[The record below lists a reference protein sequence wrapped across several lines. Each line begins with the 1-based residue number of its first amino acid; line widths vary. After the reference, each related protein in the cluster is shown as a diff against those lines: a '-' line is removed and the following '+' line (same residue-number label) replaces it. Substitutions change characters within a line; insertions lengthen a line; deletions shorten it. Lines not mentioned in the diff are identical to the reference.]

1 MTSDTEEISP
11 VAATTAAAVVDER
24 IRSLSTASEASED
37 SATALLP
44 DVTFGP
50 GNHTGMGSPRS
61 NRESQPLLGA
71 RHDLDDFNHW
81 AGANLS
87 SVLSDVTCILQVDQ
101 VKCGFQRLLSIRWLR
116 DMDAN
121 CLIIGNFGKVVSM

>member
-11 VAATTAAAVVDER
+11 VAASTAGSSSSSQSVVVVEER
-24 IRSLSTASEASED
+24 LRSLSTASEVSED

-50 GNHTGMGSPRS
+50 GTTHTGMGSPRS

-71 RHDLDDFNHW
+71 RHELDDFNHW
-81 AGANLS
+81 PGAPTFIFSYL
-87 SVLSDVTCILQVDQ
+87 
-101 VKCGFQRLLSIRWLR
+101 
-116 DMDAN
+116 
-121 CLIIGNFGKVVSM
+121 

>member
-11 VAATTAAAVVDER
+11 VAATTPGAAVDER
-24 IRSLSTASEASED
+24 IRSLSTASEVSED

-50 GNHTGMGSPRS
+50 GTHTAMGSPRS

-71 RHDLDDFNHW
+71 RHEVDDFNHW
-81 AGANLS
+81 PGARTW
-87 SVLSDVTCILQVDQ
+87 VIVVGR
-101 VKCGFQRLLSIRWLR
+101 KCFKL
-116 DMDAN
+116 
-121 CLIIGNFGKVVSM
+121 